1 MQEPPASQEHFH
13 SPSPVHYET
22 KEPDYYHSPSPI
34 PTMQPVLKYHLIHQ
48 SFPQGEKKG
57 EKHEYYPPPAYVPGK
72 KCLKRFNFSRQ
83 FILGPPYQDSQPTS
97 YKPPNH
103 PKKSKNL
110 FDGILARI
118 FG

>member
-48 SFPQGEKKG
+48 SFPGGKNKG
-57 EKHEYYPPPAYVPGK
+57 KNHEYYPPPAYVPGK
-72 KCLKRFNFSRQ
+72 
-83 FILGPPYQDSQPTS
+83 
-97 YKPPNH
+97 
-103 PKKSKNL
+103 NL
-110 FDGILARI
+110 IFQIFATIRI
-118 FG
+118 FQSQKF